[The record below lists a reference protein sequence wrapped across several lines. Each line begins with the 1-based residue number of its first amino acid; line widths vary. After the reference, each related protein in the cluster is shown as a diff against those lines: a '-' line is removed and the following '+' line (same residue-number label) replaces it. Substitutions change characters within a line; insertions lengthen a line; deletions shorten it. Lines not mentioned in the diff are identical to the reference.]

1 MRKRLAGGDRGIEK
15 GWTIGT
21 LQQKAD
27 KKYCLN
33 CGNLIIKATC
43 YGCTARDK
51 LIMPEYLTY
60 SGRDNSGIV
69 CKDWVVYEQV
79 QK

>member
-1 MRKRLAGGDRGIEK
+1 MKKGGLLD
-15 GWTIGT
+15 T

-33 CGNLIIKATC
+33 CGNLMRIKATC

-51 LIMPEYLTY
+51 LIVPEYLPY

-69 CKDWVVYEQV
+69 CKDWVA
-79 QK
+79 K